1 MEGFFTPTRLGG
13 VLSDTPPGKVVCILQ
28 ILAAL
33 PLSLC
38 IASSYTYAVL
48 DNVERVEMVSK
59 MYVSSS
65 GEDPSHQL
73 RNSLGCWRYYCSIHH
88 SLLREKASSNLS
100 SGYLECPFVGLKFL
114 VFCDGM
120 LDVLYS
126 IENHYGICN
135 LWGLLDA
142 LHVIPW
148 SRSQFRSY
156 MTGSQDFKIDWK
168 RTAITSMFGFGFVG
182 PVGHFWFTMMNSG
195 LLDGFLVM
203 ILVPEMFLMQLGQY
217 IAYTY
222 EGLDRF
228 IRLRLLLQPASVR
241 FVASKVAMDSLIFGP
256 FELFVFFSHMGFS
269 TGKNAAQVKEDL
281 KRDFLP
287 ALIVESGAWPFV
299 QVVNFRYVP
308 VRYQLLYVNL
318 FCLLDSIFL
327 SWMEQQKDASW
338 KQWFSSSPSS
348 KEQGHGGGR

>member
-1 MEGFFTPTRLGG
+1 MLNAWKWYQRCMSLHPVKTQVISSGILWG
-13 VLSDTPPGKVVCILQ
+13 VGDITAQSITHSSARKRLQ
-28 ILAAL
+28 I
-33 PLSLC
+33 S
-38 IASSYTYAVL
+38 
-48 DNVERVEMVSK
+48 
-59 MYVSSS
+59 
-65 GEDPSHQL
+65 
-73 RNSLGCWRYYCSIHH
+73 
-88 SLLREKASSNLS
+88 
-100 SGYLECPFVGLKFL
+100 
-114 VFCDGM
+114 
-120 LDVLYS
+120 
-126 IENHYGICN
+126 
-135 LWGLLDA
+135 DA
-142 LHVIPW
+142 
-148 SRSQFRSY
+148 
-156 MTGSQDFKIDWK
+156 GQDFKIDWK

-182 PVGHFWFTMMNSG
+182 PVGHFW
-195 LLDGFLVM
+195 
-203 ILVPEMFLMQLGQY
+203 
-217 IAYTY
+217 Y

-269 TGKNAAQVKEDL
+269 TGKNASQVKEDL

>member
-1 MEGFFTPTRLGG
+1 MEGFFPPTRLGG

-38 IASSYTYAVL
+38 IGKQCMSLHPVKTQVI
-48 DNVERVEMVSK
+48 
-59 MYVSSS
+59 SS
-65 GEDPSHQL
+65 GILWGVGDITAQSITHSSARKRLQISHA
-73 RNSLGCWRYYCSIHH
+73 G
-88 SLLREKASSNLS
+88 
-100 SGYLECPFVGLKFL
+100 CPFIPLKIITESVIFGDFL
-114 VFCDGM
+114 M
-120 LDVLYS
+120 
-126 IENHYGICN
+126 
-135 LWGLLDA
+135 DA
-142 LHVIPW
+142 
-148 SRSQFRSY
+148 
-156 MTGSQDFKIDWK
+156 GQDFKIDWK

-182 PVGHFWFTMMNSG
+182 PVGHFWLVVSLLFTMMNSG